1 MVETVKNQGYII
13 KDLAKELKSKVNMKE
28 LNPLLNLK
36 ANNSDVF
43 KAINNLC
50 NSIGNLPTISQ
61 FSDLNEEKVSKSEI
75 IYYLKA
81 KPSFED
87 IENLLDE
94 KINKSEFNNKY
105 EELNQNLEKF
115 KKEMLEKIDELV
127 DKKEIKVIENKEK
140 EILNILDKKADKEY
154 VFNSLKLKSDK
165 DEINT
170 IFDNKLDKAD
180 LANILKLIEDKL
192 NKEEFINYKKNQE
205 IEINQKNNNLD
216 DTYLNI
222 VKEISKRVQEM
233 KKDINMRFE
242 IVNTDIEK
250 LSENLKSKYDSISI
264 MINNINKNKM
274 DSEDYINSLKKK
286 MDIEKFDSLIKKI
299 KSNLEY
305 NFLEITKNNSKII
318 EGIIENKI
326 NDINS
331 LLSEDLNNQN
341 SRVNSYISENKNK
354 WAEYQIDVQSMIS
367 KINSENKLELKKL
380 RNEFLENM
388 EVKITEKFY
397 ELTEETK
404 NKNNQNS
411 IINHNSSLNS
421 IDNEINP
428 KINKNLKNESQIKEK
443 CEINEM
449 NIKLNEI
456 KNEIENNRSEFSKT
470 LDNQALINET
480 LCEEN
485 KLGKWSWTMSKLKN
499 NNRIIWDIQ
508 EINTFPDNYI
518 LENEKSVLLI
528 KQKGIYEIIFGFYG
542 YNKKPNIQILVNNDV
557 IISNSNKNNKTLYEN
572 GNSVLKTTNSEFFK
586 GNRNMAIN
594 GGFRNATGITF
605 IDYINIENNSKLS
618 VFYNGDNGKGFFCI
632 KKIINFK

>member
-318 EGIIENKI
+318 EGLIENKI

-508 EINTFPDNYI
+508 EINTFPNNYI
-518 LENEKSVLLI
+518 LENDKSVLLI

-572 GNSVLKTTNSEFFK
+572 GNSFLKTTNSEFYK

>member
-318 EGIIENKI
+318 EGLIENKI

-518 LENEKSVLLI
+518 LKNEKSVLLI

-586 GNRNMAIN
+586 GKIMEKD
-594 GGFRNATGITF
+594 FF
-605 IDYINIENNSKLS
+605 VLKKLLILNK
-618 VFYNGDNGKGFFCI
+618 V
-632 KKIINFK
+632 

>member
-87 IENLLDE
+87 IENLLNE

-105 EELNQNLEKF
+105 EELEQNLEKF
-115 KKEMLEKIDELV
+115 KKEILEKIDVLV
-127 DKKEIKVIENKEK
+127 DKKEIKIIENKEK
-140 EILNILDKKADKEY
+140 EIRNILDKKADKEY

-170 IFDNKLDKAD
+170 ILDNKLDKTD

-192 NKEEFINYKKNQE
+192 NKEEFINYE

-264 MINNINKNKM
+264 MINNINKSKM

-299 KSNLEY
+299 KNNLEY

-318 EGIIENKI
+318 EGLIENKI
-326 NDINS
+326 NDINA

-470 LDNQALINET
+470 LDNQALINAT

-518 LENEKSVLLI
+518 LENDKSVLLI

>member
-318 EGIIENKI
+318 EGLIENKI

>member
-318 EGIIENKI
+318 EGLIENKI

-572 GNSVLKTTNSEFFK
+572 GNSFLKTTNSEFYK

>member
-318 EGIIENKI
+318 EGLIENKI

-618 VFYNGDNGKGFFCI
+618 VFYNGDTARGFLSI
-632 KKIINFK
+632 KKIMNFK

>member
-286 MDIEKFDSLIKKI
+286 MDIKKFDSLIKKI

-318 EGIIENKI
+318 EGLIENKI

-594 GGFRNATGITF
+594 GGFRDATGITF

>member
-1 MVETVKNQGYII
+1 M
-13 KDLAKELKSKVNMKE
+13 
-28 LNPLLNLK
+28 
-36 ANNSDVF
+36 
-43 KAINNLC
+43 
-50 NSIGNLPTISQ
+50 
-61 FSDLNEEKVSKSEI
+61 
-75 IYYLKA
+75 
-81 KPSFED
+81 
-87 IENLLDE
+87 
-94 KINKSEFNNKY
+94 
-105 EELNQNLEKF
+105 
-115 KKEMLEKIDELV
+115 
-127 DKKEIKVIENKEK
+127 
-140 EILNILDKKADKEY
+140 
-154 VFNSLKLKSDK
+154 
-165 DEINT
+165 
-170 IFDNKLDKAD
+170 
-180 LANILKLIEDKL
+180 
-192 NKEEFINYKKNQE
+192 
-205 IEINQKNNNLD
+205 
-216 DTYLNI
+216 
-222 VKEISKRVQEM
+222 
-233 KKDINMRFE
+233 
-242 IVNTDIEK
+242 
-250 LSENLKSKYDSISI
+250 
-264 MINNINKNKM
+264 
-274 DSEDYINSLKKK
+274 
-286 MDIEKFDSLIKKI
+286 
-299 KSNLEY
+299 
-305 NFLEITKNNSKII
+305 
-318 EGIIENKI
+318 
-326 NDINS
+326 
-331 LLSEDLNNQN
+331 SEDLNNQN

>member
-1 MVETVKNQGYII
+1 MDETVKNQGYII

-318 EGIIENKI
+318 EGLIENKI

-518 LENEKSVLLI
+518 LENDKSVLLI

>member
-222 VKEISKRVQEM
+222 VKEISKGVQEM

-318 EGIIENKI
+318 EGLIENKI

>member
-1 MVETVKNQGYII
+1 MF
-13 KDLAKELKSKVNMKE
+13 
-28 LNPLLNLK
+28 K
-36 ANNSDVF
+36 AN
-43 KAINNLC
+43 K
-50 NSIGNLPTISQ
+50 GK
-61 FSDLNEEKVSKSEI
+61 EKRSKEI
-75 IYYLKA
+75 
-81 KPSFED
+81 
-87 IENLLDE
+87 
-94 KINKSEFNNKY
+94 
-105 EELNQNLEKF
+105 
-115 KKEMLEKIDELV
+115 LEKIDVLV
-127 DKKEIKVIENKEK
+127 DKKEIKIIENKEK
-140 EILNILDKKADKEY
+140 EIRNILDKKADKEY

-318 EGIIENKI
+318 EGLIENKI

-456 KNEIENNRSEFSKT
+456 KNEIENNRSEISKT

-508 EINTFPDNYI
+508 EINTFPNNYI
-518 LENEKSVLLI
+518 LENDKSVLLI
-528 KQKGIYEIIFGFYG
+528 KQRGIYEIIFGFYG

>member
-286 MDIEKFDSLIKKI
+286 MDIKKFDSLIKKI

-318 EGIIENKI
+318 EGLIENKI

>member
-87 IENLLDE
+87 IENLLNE

-105 EELNQNLEKF
+105 EELEQNLEKF
-115 KKEMLEKIDELV
+115 KKEILEKIDVLV
-127 DKKEIKVIENKEK
+127 DKKEIKIIENKEK
-140 EILNILDKKADKEY
+140 EIRNILDKKADKEY

-170 IFDNKLDKAD
+170 ILDNKLDKAD

-216 DTYLNI
+216 DTYLSI
-222 VKEISKRVQEM
+222 VKEINKRVQEM

-299 KSNLEY
+299 KNNLEY

-318 EGIIENKI
+318 EGLIENKI
-326 NDINS
+326 NDINA

-518 LENEKSVLLI
+518 LENDKSVLLI
-528 KQKGIYEIIFGFYG
+528 KQRGIYEIIFGFYG

>member
-216 DTYLNI
+216 DTYLSI
-222 VKEISKRVQEM
+222 VKEINKRVQEM

-318 EGIIENKI
+318 EGLIENKI

-572 GNSVLKTTNSEFFK
+572 GNSFLKTTNSEFYK

>member
-87 IENLLDE
+87 IENLLNE

-105 EELNQNLEKF
+105 EELEQNLEKF
-115 KKEMLEKIDELV
+115 KKEILEKIDVLV
-127 DKKEIKVIENKEK
+127 DKKEIKIIENKEK
-140 EILNILDKKADKEY
+140 EIRNILDKKADKEY

-170 IFDNKLDKAD
+170 ILDNKLDKAD

-216 DTYLNI
+216 DTYLSI
-222 VKEISKRVQEM
+222 VKEINKRVQEM

-299 KSNLEY
+299 KNNLEY

-318 EGIIENKI
+318 EGLIENKI
-326 NDINS
+326 NDINA

-518 LENEKSVLLI
+518 LENDKSVLLI